1 VPERRFSPEH
11 PKRLEDNMSDQND
24 DLRAER
30 ARLQAEIARLQVAR
44 DTGVPVGILSDAT
57 TVEDAQALADVAL
70 AWRGNQAPA
79 APPPTAAAPA
89 YLPNQIS
96 RETLPYMTAQEISAA
111 HRRGQLEGIGAAPPA
126 ARKTGER
133 NGHNR

>member
-1 VPERRFSPEH
+1 
-11 PKRLEDNMSDQND
+11 MSNSND

-30 ARLQAEIARLQVAR
+30 ERLQAEIARLQVAR
-44 DTGVPVGILSDAT
+44 DTGVPVGILRDAT

-79 APPPTAAAPA
+79 APPPAAAPA
-89 YLPNQIS
+89 YLLNQIS
-96 RETLPYMTAQEISAA
+96 RASLPSMAPQEVSAA
-111 HRRGQLEGIGAAPPA
+111 HRRGQLQGIGAAPPA